1 MFLSCLNSFSP
12 PRRKERKGGQE
23 SRTCLEVLSG
33 LWVFAVKIF
42 RFGVFQRRLILDKGI
57 SVTIADASTSEKY
70 VAMSK
75 HYARGVRF
83 FFTSF
88 ISRFCVFAANDEK
101 ALSLGTVIH

>member
-1 MFLSCLNSFSP
+1 M
-12 PRRKERKGGQE
+12 
-23 SRTCLEVLSG
+23 V
-33 LWVFAVKIF
+33 

-57 SVTIADASTSEKY
+57 RSKIADPFGSEKY

-83 FFTSF
+83 FFTGF

-101 ALSLGTVIH
+101 ALSLGTVVQ